1 MHAVSGS
8 LCSLLTAAYARK
20 LCNEGIRRCWAAS
33 NFKSLPHS
41 DQVLYCA
48 KSRVTRQRVT
58 RRVQQ
63 PSKSTAALRPRTA
76 AFDHLA
82 FQVQSSLRP
91 RQQWRKCTAAP
102 PTTRPLSGTR
112 PHGTRTVRSRS
123 DCLNKPPVRPAHA
136 RHASPCLRICLAYH
150 LSFLEASGPGEGVQ
164 KLSLIQLAL
173 R

>member
-1 MHAVSGS
+1 MKASGGVGRQATSNRYPTVTKCCIVGIQSDQAEGDPAGTAAVEVHGGTSTTHGS
-8 LCSLLTAAYARK
+8 LRRSRRRAAAF
-20 LCNEGIRRCWAAS
+20 EHGS
-33 NFKSLPHS
+33 
-41 DQVLYCA
+41 
-48 KSRVTRQRVT
+48 
-58 RRVQQ
+58 
-63 PSKSTAALRPRTA
+63 LRPRTV

-150 LSFLEASGPGEGVQ
+150 LSFLEISGPGEGVQ